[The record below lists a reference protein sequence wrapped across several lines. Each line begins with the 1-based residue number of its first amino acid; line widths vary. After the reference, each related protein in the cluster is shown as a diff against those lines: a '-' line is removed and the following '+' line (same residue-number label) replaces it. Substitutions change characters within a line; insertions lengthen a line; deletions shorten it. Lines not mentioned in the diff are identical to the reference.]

1 MGDDLK
7 LLDPNEEK
15 PTNIVTNNSRA
26 GLIKED
32 QEDPWYAK
40 KKINTVDSK

>member
-15 PTNIVTNNSRA
+15 PTQIVTNNSRA
-26 GLIKED
+26 GLIKT
-32 QEDPWYAK
+32 K
-40 KKINTVDSK
+40 